1 MNHARQKTG
10 DPLRLWILQGVEVIL
25 IMKIVQIVLRMEF
38 ESINTSKKHY
48 ITVHYKKILRHGALS
63 YRYERLLFFL
73 ILFKNKISYSRNNR
87 KVSPYSWVFK
97 TTFNPYSTKNGN
109 STCDSKRPKM
119 AILVSSDVTL
129 GRQVSIFHGDL
140 LDLPY
145 SDLRF

>member
-10 DPLRLWILQGVEVIL
+10 DPLRLCILQGVEVIL

-73 ILFKNKISYSRNNR
+73 ILFKNKFYILETIARYLPILGFLKPHSIHVAL
-87 KVSPYSWVFK
+87 KM
-97 TTFNPYSTKNGN
+97 GIQLAI
-109 STCDSKRPKM
+109 PK
-119 AILVSSDVTL
+119 D
-129 GRQVSIFHGDL
+129 QKWPF
-140 LDLPY
+140 
-145 SDLRF
+145 